1 MGMNYEK
8 IIVIRHCSA
17 TGQERDAELTT
28 DGKKTSKH
36 PCYIPLRAPSTNR
49 PYYFKPICASYR
61 FYSALCT
68 PSQFVYPRRWTI
80 SWTHIKRRS
89 NGRLDAKLESTF
101 TNIDIAF
108 SGGEST
114 KQATDRAISLIQ
126 HVLKLNYTTTLL
138 VTHGNLLTLIL
149 KYFDHTIGFHEWKA
163 LTNPDVYE
171 IVIDEQCTIKRL
183 WEASSK

>member
-1 MGMNYEK
+1 MKK

-28 DGKKTSKH
+28 DGKKQANTLATFLLEHH
-36 PCYIPLRAPSTNR
+36 PQIDHIISSPFVRAINSIR
-49 PYYFKPICASYR
+49 PYARQANLSI
-61 FYSALCT
+61 
-68 PSQFVYPRRWTI
+68 QEDE
-80 SWTHIKRRS
+80 
-89 NGRLDAKLESTF
+89 RLAERILSDVPMDDWMQKLESTF

>member
-1 MGMNYEK
+1 MKK

-28 DGKKTSKH
+28 DGKKQANTLATFLLEHH
-36 PCYIPLRAPSTNR
+36 PQID
-49 PYYFKPICASYR
+49 
-61 FYSALCT
+61 
-68 PSQFVYPRRWTI
+68 
-80 SWTHIKRRS
+80 HI
-89 NGRLDAKLESTF
+89 RLAERILSDVPMDDWMQKLESTF

>member
-1 MGMNYEK
+1 MKK

-17 TGQERDAELTT
+17 TGQKRDAELTFA
-28 DGKKTSKH
+28 GKDQANTLAAFLLENQLQIDHIISS
-36 PCYIPLRAPSTNR
+36 PFVRAIDSIR
-49 PYYFKPICASYR
+49 PY
-61 FYSALCT
+61 ALKANL
-68 PSQFVYPRRWTI
+68 SIEEDERLAERI
-80 SWTHIKRRS
+80 LS
-89 NGRLDAKLESTF
+89 NVPMDDWMQKLESTF

-126 HVLKLNYTTTLL
+126 DVLKLNHTITLL

-149 KYFDHTIGFHEWKA
+149 KHFDRTIGFSEWRT

-171 IVIDEQCTIKRL
+171 ITIDEQSFIKRL
-183 WEASSK
+183 WGASSK

>member
-1 MGMNYEK
+1 M
-8 IIVIRHCSA
+8 
-17 TGQERDAELTT
+17 
-28 DGKKTSKH
+28 
-36 PCYIPLRAPSTNR
+36 
-49 PYYFKPICASYR
+49 
-61 FYSALCT
+61 
-68 PSQFVYPRRWTI
+68 
-80 SWTHIKRRS
+80 
-89 NGRLDAKLESTF
+89 DAKTRIYF

>member
-1 MGMNYEK
+1 MNK

-17 TGQERDAELTT
+17 TGQKRDAELTT
-28 DGKKTSKH
+28 AGKNQANILATFLLENQIQIDHIISS
-36 PCYIPLRAPSTNR
+36 PFVRAIDSIR
-49 PYYFKPICASYR
+49 PY
-61 FYSALCT
+61 ALQANL
-68 PSQFVYPRRWTI
+68 SIEEDERLAERI
-80 SWTHIKRRS
+80 LS
-89 NGRLDAKLESTF
+89 NVPMDDWMPKLESTF

-126 HVLKLNYTTTLL
+126 DVLKLNHTTTLL

-149 KYFDHTIGFHEWKA
+149 KHFDHTIGFNEWRT

-171 IVIDEQCTIKRL
+171 ITIGEQSIIKRL
-183 WEASSK
+183 WEASSN